1 MQMFFMNWG
10 LHILLKITNVSSITD
25 AVWKYDKFLR
35 ENANKPEIE
44 EYISSLFKLFFEIL
58 LSCHQ
63 NDEIVLFIDNFLHD
77 CEYGSLSSKKL
88 LSYQTDLAIKFAENL
103 KLIEITAKW
112 IVEYFQRSKST
123 HVDLNRYKLEAFL
136 LKNESDQINEY
147 IINALFSDN
156 KYVREHM
163 ADIVGEKKLT
173 AAEDNLIIQLKR
185 EKSIYTI
192 SSIVEALGKIDSKKS
207 IDTIKEWLNNNAEVA
222 IENGEYFAIKHFR
235 NAIVKID
242 SRETLS
248 DFDSKYFDVLKINN
262 EI

>member
-1 MQMFFMNWG
+1 
-10 LHILLKITNVSSITD
+10 
-25 AVWKYDKFLR
+25 
-35 ENANKPEIE
+35 
-44 EYISSLFKLFFEIL
+44 
-58 LSCHQ
+58 
-63 NDEIVLFIDNFLHD
+63 
-77 CEYGSLSSKKL
+77 
-88 LSYQTDLAIKFAENL
+88 
-103 KLIEITAKW
+103 
-112 IVEYFQRSKST
+112 
-123 HVDLNRYKLEAFL
+123 
-136 LKNESDQINEY
+136 
-147 IINALFSDN
+147 
-156 KYVREHM
+156 M